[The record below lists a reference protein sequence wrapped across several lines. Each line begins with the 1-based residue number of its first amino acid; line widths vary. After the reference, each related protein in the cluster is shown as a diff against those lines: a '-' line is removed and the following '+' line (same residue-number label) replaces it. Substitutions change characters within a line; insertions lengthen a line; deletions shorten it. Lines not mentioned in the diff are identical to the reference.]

1 MDQNEYYGGTEA
13 ALSLQ
18 EIEAWVEKV
27 NDGRPATAIG
37 LGNKSNDAQQ
47 HDHHPSEMLSFR
59 RRRSK
64 TRILPLA
71 WASQELTVSRFL
83 LS

>member
-1 MDQNEYYGGTEA
+1 MDRNEYYGGTEA

-27 NDGRPATAIG
+27 NDGRRHRVIG
-37 LGNKSNDAQQ
+37 LGGRSNDSQQ

-59 RRRSK
+59 RRSI

-71 WASQELTVSRFL
+71 LASQELTVSRFL